1 MKNRKAFT
9 LIELLVV
16 IAIIALLI
24 GILLPA
30 LGKARQSARQ
40 LKCSSQV
47 RGILQGM
54 VIWAQNN
61 NDDYPRP
68 SKQDKQG
75 FTVAD
80 NVPTNQFKKDISRHA
95 FSLLLYNG
103 FISTDILVT
112 PAESDS
118 NITRWE
124 GYELDDPEG
133 AVDKTKAL
141 WDPKF
146 KAVPAGEDPIGNTPR
161 PEGAL
166 SYAHGPLHGTRSV
179 KWQNTFNATDAIIG
193 NRGPWHWTL
202 DSGSGLWIPT
212 ENQPLGSLSQ
222 TLLIHGSR
230 VKWEG
235 NIGYNDNHVQFETK
249 ADPDTITFTFSQHAV
264 PKSRNDNLFVSEND
278 ATRANLNPSAPT
290 TVQMGGLPA
299 PSGTNPGGQTNAWLV
314 LVAKA
319 EGTAQNPTNVMWAD

>member
-30 LGKARQSARQ
+30 LGKARASARQ

-61 NDDYPRP
+61 NDEYPRP

-80 NVPTNQFKKDISRHA
+80 ASPANQFQKDLSRHA
-95 FSLLLYNG
+95 FSLLLFNG
-103 FISTDILVT
+103 FIPTDILVT
-112 PAESDS
+112 PAEA
-118 NITRWE
+118 NANVQKWE
-124 GYELDDPEG
+124 NYELDDPEG
-133 AVDKTKAL
+133 AIQKDKAL

-146 KAVPAGEDPIGNTPR
+146 KATPVDLQIGPTQITT
-161 PEGAL
+161 GGM

-179 KWQNTFNATDAIIG
+179 KWQNTFTATDPIIG
-193 NRGPWHWTL
+193 NRGPWAWTL
-202 DSGSGLWIPT
+202 DGASGLWIPT
-212 ENQPLGSLSQ
+212 AGQALGEQSQ

-249 ADPDTITFTFSQHAV
+249 ADPDGITFTFSQLAA
-264 PKSRNDNLFVSEND
+264 PKSKNDNLFVSEND
-278 ATRANLNPSAPT
+278 ATRANLNPSAPSN
-290 TVQMGGLPA
+290 VNMSGNPA
-299 PSGTNPGGQTNAWLV
+299 PQGTNPGGQTNAWLV
-314 LVAKA
+314 MVSQAS
-319 EGTAQNPTNVMWAD
+319 GNAQAPTNVMWAD